1 MKINYSLLL
10 LPLLG
15 LILLMC
21 ESVSIVINVAIYFVG
36 CVLIVIPIYILLKQI
51 SKYKEE
57 DEEDEETEIE

>member
-10 LPLLG
+10 LPFLG

>member
-21 ESVSIVINVAIYFVG
+21 ESVSTVINVAIYFVG